1 MDLLCIWWNYVLLI
15 VIYYFV
21 TETMNVW
28 NPNLVVDNG
37 WVNCYDVNDVNYNDI
52 NDVLLTIIEMIW
64 RWKNIEL
71 MILVIERNV
80 EVLKMK

>member
-1 MDLLCIWWNYVLLI
+1 
-15 VIYYFV
+15 
-21 TETMNVW
+21 MNVW

-37 WVNCYDVNDVNYNDI
+37 WVNCYDVNDNDI

-71 MILVIERNV
+71 MILVIDRNV
-80 EVLKMK
+80 QVLKMK